1 MSSLSETDIDTVLDI
16 EAVSFPSPWSRAS
29 FEGEIAEE
37 TSRSL
42 VIKKKQQEEPDRVI
56 AYLFFR
62 LLQDEIYIMNLAVD
76 PASRRC
82 GVATFLLEHSLK
94 QARRYGA
101 KKVFLDVR
109 VSNDSAIK
117 LYKKMGFCEVGRR
130 QRYYL
135 ETREDAVV
143 MVKEMTGAAE
153 QNIEVLRPPNKLA

>member
-1 MSSLSETDIDTVLDI
+1 LSSLSETDIDTVLDI

-82 GVATFLLEHSLK
+82 GVATFLIEYSLK
-94 QARRYGA
+94 QARKYGA
-101 KKVFLDVR
+101 KKAFLDVR
-109 VSNDSAIK
+109 ASNDSAIK
-117 LYKKMGFCEVGRR
+117 FYKKMGFCEAGRR

-153 QNIEVLRPPNKLA
+153 QNIEA

>member
-82 GVATFLLEHSLK
+82 GVATFLIEYSLK
-94 QARRYGA
+94 QARKYGA
-101 KKVFLDVR
+101 KKAFLDVR
-109 VSNDSAIK
+109 ASNDSAIK
-117 LYKKMGFCEVGRR
+117 FYKKMGFCEAGRR

-153 QNIEVLRPPNKLA
+153 QNIEA